1 MSANVPALTR
11 PPRRRGKTLG
21 AVLALLAMTTVV
33 ALQTA
38 AAAEPAAASAKP
50 PAAASAKP
58 PTTAKPPATAKA
70 PGKGKGKGKGKP
82 SGTAATL
89 TELLAA
95 KGSEVQDCAVSGAL
109 DQGASKVQIGTHVT
123 INGKGQIINI
133 KTTVAVDKGPDGS
146 KVRECIDKLIRSIQF
161 PTSAAPMITIER
173 NWTIAQG

>member
-58 PTTAKPPATAKA
+58 PATAKA
-70 PGKGKGKGKGKP
+70 PAKGKGKGKGKP

-123 INGKGQIINI
+123 INGKGQIINV

>member
-38 AAAEPAAASAKP
+38 AAAEPAAATAKP

-58 PTTAKPPATAKA
+58 PTTAKPP
-70 PGKGKGKGKGKP
+70 
-82 SGTAATL
+82 L

-123 INGKGQIINI
+123 INGKGQIINV